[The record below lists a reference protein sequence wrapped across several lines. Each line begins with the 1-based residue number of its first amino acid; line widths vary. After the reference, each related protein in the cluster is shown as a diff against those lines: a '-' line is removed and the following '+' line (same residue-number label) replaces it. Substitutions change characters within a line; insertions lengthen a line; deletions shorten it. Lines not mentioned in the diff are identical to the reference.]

1 MKQAIAILLLF
12 SVISVSAQQNQ
23 GRIVYERTTKLQIQ
37 INDDA
42 FKNSLPQ
49 ERKDK
54 FELLFSGE
62 KTLWRAV
69 EDDSP
74 ESDMSFDD
82 GNGAHVKI
90 MVPGTNDITYSNLA
104 ELKKIEQK
112 EVMAKTFIVEDSIR
126 KLKWKLGNETRK
138 VMGYDCK
145 MATSQRI
152 QPTIRVTMDN
162 GEMKRQEVMDT
173 ATIVAWFTDAIPG
186 FGGPD
191 AYQAQLPGTI
201 LEIDINNGRSHFIAL
216 ELSPKVDVKEIKE
229 PKGKRITPEE
239 FKKERD
245 KMFEQMQKNNGGN
258 FNIKVGPN

>member
-1 MKQAIAILLLF
+1 MKQALTILLLF
-12 SVISVSAQQNQ
+12 STLAVSAQQNQ
-23 GRIVYERTTKLQIQ
+23 GRIVYERVTKLQIQ
-37 INDDA
+37 INDPA
-42 FKNSLPQ
+42 FQNSLPQ

-54 FELLFSGE
+54 YELLFSGN

-69 EDDSP
+69 EDESP
-74 ESDMSFDD
+74 ESDMSFDN
-82 GNGAHVKI
+82 GAGAHVKI
-90 MVPGTNDITYSNLA
+90 MVPGSNDITYSDLM

-112 EVMAKTFIVEDSIR
+112 ELFAKTFIVEDSIR
-126 KLKWKLGNETRK
+126 KLKWKLGNDTK
-138 VMGYDCK
+138 KIIGYDCR
-145 MATSQRI
+145 MATSQKI
-152 QPTIRVTMDN
+152 QSSMKVTMDN

-191 AYQAQLPGTI
+191 AYQGQLPGTI
-201 LEIDINNGRSHFIAL
+201 LEVDINNGRSHFVAL
-216 ELSPKVDVKEIKE
+216 EISPKVDVKEIKE

-258 FNIKVGPN
+258 FNIKGR

>member
-1 MKQAIAILLLF
+1 MKQAITILLFF
-12 SVISVSAQQNQ
+12 STVAVSAQQNQ
-23 GRIVYERTTKLQIQ
+23 GRIIYERVTKLQIQ
-37 INDDA
+37 INDPA
-42 FKNSLPQ
+42 FQNSLPQ

-54 FELLFSGE
+54 YELLFSGN

-74 ESDMSFDD
+74 ESDMSFD
-82 GNGAHVKI
+82 NGAGAHIKI
-90 MVPGTNDITYSNLA
+90 MVPGSNDITYSDLM

-112 EVMAKTFIVEDSIR
+112 ELFAKTFIVEDSIR
-126 KLKWKLGNETRK
+126 KLKWKLGNETK
-138 VMGYDCK
+138 KIMGYDCRI
-145 MATSQRI
+145 ATSQKI
-152 QPTIRVTMDN
+152 GSSMRVTMDN

-173 ATIVAWFTDAIPG
+173 ANIVAWFTDAIPG

-201 LEIDINNGRSHFIAL
+201 LEIDINNGRSHFVAL

-258 FNIKVGPN
+258 FNIKVGS